1 MENVIIRKA
10 EMADLSAILEIYDD
24 IFALEEAGKITSGWI
39 RGIYPTEASAL
50 DAINAKEMFIMEDD
64 GSIVAALRINQVQM
78 PAYAEVAWE
87 YEADPE
93 KVMSFHTL
101 VVSPKANGRGNG
113 TRFVKFFEDYALEKG
128 CPYLRIDTN
137 ARNARARALY
147 ARLGYREAGI
157 INCVFC
163 GIPNVDLVC
172 MEKALV

>member
-10 EMADLSAILEIYDD
+10 KMADLSAILGIYND
-24 IFALEEAGKITSGWI
+24 IFALEKTGAITSGWI
-39 RGIYPTEASAL
+39 PGVYPTKASAVEAL
-50 DAINAKEMFIMEDD
+50 SADEMFVMMD
-64 GSIVAALRINQVQM
+64 GETIVAALRINQVQM
-78 PAYAEVAWE
+78 PAYAEVKWE
-87 YEADPE
+87 CEASPD

-101 VVSPKANGRGNG
+101 VVSPKANGKGYG
-113 TRFVKFFEDYALEKG
+113 TRFVKFFEDYAMEKG

-137 ARNARARALY
+137 ARNTRARALY